1 MSIKLKGSSDGSVS
15 LTAPADT
22 SPSGSDITLT
32 LPTTDGDSNQ
42 LLQTNGS
49 GTLSWANKGK
59 VLKVEHSSSETNVT
73 ATQDE
78 VYVDI
83 PPNAGITTVGA
94 SSKILVHAHTNVH
107 SGVGTNPR
115 VRMRLVRTVG
125 GTNTTI
131 AQADEALVDYG
142 SVGIHVQGVGFSVL
156 DNPGQSA
163 GTAITYHLEF
173 ANSTGNGN
181 VGANNNG
188 RTDITMMEIEA

>member
-22 SPSGSDITLT
+22 SPSGTDITLT
-32 LPTTDGDSNQ
+32 LPTTDGDADQ
-42 LLQTNGS
+42 VLQTNGS
-49 GTLSWANKGK
+49 GTLSWVNKGI
-59 VLKVEHSSSETNVT
+59 VLKAEHGASETNVT

-83 PPNAGITTVGA
+83 PGDVNITTVGA
-94 SSKILVHAHTNVH
+94 NSKILVFANTNVH
-107 SGVGTNPR
+107 SGVSTNPR

-125 GTNTTI
+125 STATVI
-131 AQADEALVDYG
+131 AEADEALVDYG
-142 SVGIHVQGVGFSVL
+142 SDGVHVQGVGFTKL
-156 DNPGQSA
+156 DNPNQSA
-163 GTAITYHLEF
+163 GTTINYHLEF

-188 RTDITMMEIEA
+188 RTDITVLEIEV